1 MTSLKRLLTL
11 AAFASL
17 TTFARAADTPSSLLL
32 FPEYNSNPGVFTVI
46 SVANTKNGPQGLPT
60 SPVVRLHFIYIDGAT
75 CQETDRF
82 EPMTPNDL
90 VTVIAGFHN
99 SASTRGF
106 LYVYALDAASGAA
119 IKWNWLIGT
128 QMQLDGI
135 TTFNYSYNPIGFLA
149 GTSSSALPDGS
160 PTDTDGDGVR
170 DLNGVE
176 YERTWNEILIPHFFG
191 QGNGRR
197 SELVLINLTGRFEFL
212 ATANFIV
219 YDDYE
224 NPYSTQYQWRCW
236 TKVPL
241 SRTPPHGAANGIDNL
256 FNNTFLAANGGQ
268 GSLQGAAGV
277 ETGWMRI
284 RGSSASSTATQISNP
299 SILAVLDETISTF
312 GMADIPYLVD
322 QTNIKGDLLSPAG
335 PIGDT
340 TQAP

>member
-1 MTSLKRLLTL
+1 MRSKLLLSLATVAGL
-11 AAFASL
+11 ASL
-17 TTFARAADTPSSLLL
+17 AHAGADSPGSLLL

-46 SVANTKNGPQGLPT
+46 SVANTKTGPQGLPT
-60 SPVVRLHFIYIDGAT
+60 APAVRAHFVYIDGAT

-82 EPMTPNDL
+82 EPLTPNDL

-99 SASTRGF
+99 SASAKGF
-106 LYVYALDAASGAA
+106 LYVYAVDAASGAA
-119 IKWNWLIGT
+119 IKWDWLIGS

-135 TTFNYSYNPIGFLA
+135 NTFNYSYNPISFKA
-149 GTSSSALPDGS
+149 GSFAAADGS
-160 PTDTDGDGVR
+160 PTDQDGDGVR

-176 YERTWNEILIPHFFG
+176 YEKTWNEIQIPHFFG

-197 SELVLINLTGRFEFL
+197 SELVLINLSGRNEFL
-212 ATANFIV
+212 ATANFVV

-241 SRTPPHGAANGIDNL
+241 SKTSGIGDPVTGIDNL
-256 FNNTFLAANGGQ
+256 FNNTFLQMNGGQ
-268 GSLQGAAGV
+268 GALQGAPSV

-284 RGSSASSTATQISNP
+284 RGTTASSTNTQISNP
-299 SILAVLDETISTF
+299 SIIAVLDETIGSY
-312 GMADIPYLVD
+312 GMGDIPYMID
-322 QTNIKGDLLSPAG
+322 QTNIKGDLLAPAG

-340 TQAP
+340 TQTP